1 MASLRGVGRV
11 IKTAGNRIGKGIVS
25 ASLGGADIAARK
37 TYSATRSGIKNFTA
51 LPKTLDN
58 NVLKTGLFIGAA
70 GAGFASAVGP
80 AVKEAALDV
89 ALGSPD
95 ADVAF
100 TGRDLDAR
108 FIAGSAMGGVM
119 GGALASTSADM
130 IGTGAYD
137 PGPSAARNSVIGGG
151 FIGTAAGAG
160 AAILGAK
167 KFGTKA
173 MFSGKKGMARKV
185 ALSSMSTIGG
195 GMLGAGITA
204 GGLYSGAV
212 AAERQSG
219 KEWMNESVFSE
230 RARNSTASISAVTRA
245 TGDIVFGMH
254 NTRGGM

>member
-1 MASLRGVGRV
+1 MASLRGVGRI
-11 IKTAGNRIGKGIVS
+11 IKTAGNRIGRGIVS
-25 ASLGGADIAARK
+25 TSLGGADILARK
-37 TYSATRSGIKNFTA
+37 TYSATRAGVKNFTA
-51 LPKTLDN
+51 LPKTMDN
-58 NVLKTGLFIGAA
+58 NVLKTGLLLGGGA
-70 GAGFASAVGP
+70 AGFASAVGP
-80 AVKEAALDV
+80 AAKEAALDV

-108 FIAGSAMGGVM
+108 FIAGSAMGGAL
-119 GGALASTSADM
+119 GGALSSTSSDI
-130 IGTGAYD
+130 IGTGAYN
-137 PGPSAARNSVIGGG
+137 PGPEGATASVIGGG

-160 AAILGAK
+160 AAILGAR

-173 MFSGKKGMARKV
+173 MFSGTKGMARKV
-185 ALSSMSTIGG
+185 ALSSASTVGG
-195 GMLGAGITA
+195 GVLGAGIAA
-204 GGLYSGAV
+204 GSLYGGAV

-219 KEWMNESVFSE
+219 QEWMNESVFSE